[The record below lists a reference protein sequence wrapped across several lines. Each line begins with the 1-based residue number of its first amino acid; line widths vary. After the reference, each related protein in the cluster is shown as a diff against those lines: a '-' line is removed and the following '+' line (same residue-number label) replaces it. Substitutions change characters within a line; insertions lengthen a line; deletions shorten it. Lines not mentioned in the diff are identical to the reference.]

1 MNTFSSIKNFFGVIL
16 DEKLNWN
23 EHLNTIEKKV
33 FTNIGILY
41 KAKEIINRN
50 SIYYSFIHIFLNY
63 RNLSRGPAHLHKSQK
78 RQKQAS
84 RIIVTLLE
92 EQLKRCRSWKFRIF
106 IKWTFTNLLYSFI
119 ELQATPYHQMC
130 FMKGLRT
137 LTISNKLG
145 LVFAVLVALH
155 SCLSGYSAQHKSC
168 LLSRQPPFVYTA
180 NI

>member
-63 RNLSRGPAHLHKSQK
+63 RNLSRGPAHK
-78 RQKQAS
+78 
-84 RIIVTLLE
+84 
-92 EQLKRCRSWKFRIF
+92 
-106 IKWTFTNLLYSFI
+106 TNLKKDK
-119 ELQATPYHQMC
+119 H
-130 FMKGLRT
+130 
-137 LTISNKLG
+137 
-145 LVFAVLVALH
+145 
-155 SCLSGYSAQHKSC
+155 
-168 LLSRQPPFVYTA
+168 RQVG
-180 NI
+180 